1 MSEQSNIWNHGQNKL
16 TEDMLQAYFEGKLSA
31 EQQHEVEMWLSEA
44 GMEADALEGL
54 QTLPSNETRDIAGKL
69 NKELQQQ
76 LRKKPRRRT
85 KAIKENYWG
94 WVAIA
99 VILLLCVLAYVVLHI
114 QSAQ

>member
-1 MSEQSNIWNHGQNKL
+1 MSGQDNIWNHGQHKL

-44 GMEADALEGL
+44 GMESDALEGL
-54 QTLPSNETRDIAGKL
+54 QTMPSQETKDITGKL

-85 KAIKENYWG
+85 KAIKDNYWA

-99 VILLLCVLAYVVLHI
+99 IVLLLCILAYTIIHL
-114 QSAQ
+114 QSAR